1 MNTVDFFGHQV
12 SKLIVGDNLNYI
24 FQPYMPMDQEVNVRQ
39 MLSINGTIGVYHQ
52 GTTTDFLYESGLGN
66 WVLNMG

>member
-12 SKLIVGDNLNYI
+12 SKLIVGDNPISGHSYI
-24 FQPYMPMDQEVNVRQ
+24 TAVLKDCTKRLV
-39 MLSINGTIGVYHQ
+39 LC
-52 GTTTDFLYESGLGN
+52 TTDLGN